1 VGITRAKQRLTISH
15 TRNRIKWGQKQ
26 TSLPSPFLK
35 ELDPKFIEEVDYSRH
50 MNESVTQEENTHFF
64 AGLRAMLEDG

>member
-1 VGITRAKQRLTISH
+1 
-15 TRNRIKWGQKQ
+15 
-26 TSLPSPFLK
+26 LK